1 MMHKVGEPPAIGPG
15 APDPGGGPVQCV
27 FAGIPYPDYMTLPP
41 NREDLIRWAQSVDL
55 DGVTA
60 VQLIL
65 TFT

>member
-1 MMHKVGEPPAIGPG
+1 MQNLANDTLRGIVEKYHAQ
-15 APDPGGGPVQCV
+15 APTGDD

>member
-1 MMHKVGEPPAIGPG
+1 
-15 APDPGGGPVQCV
+15 
-27 FAGIPYPDYMTLPP
+27 MTLPP